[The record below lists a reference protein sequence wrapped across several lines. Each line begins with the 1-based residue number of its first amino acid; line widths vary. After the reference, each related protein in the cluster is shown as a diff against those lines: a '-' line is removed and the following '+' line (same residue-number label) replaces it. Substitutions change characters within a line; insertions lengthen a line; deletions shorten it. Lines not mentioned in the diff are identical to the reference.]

1 MKFSSTS
8 ALVAALVAG
17 VNGVSIPRTQGSV
30 AITFI
35 GAADA
40 QFTQDF
46 PTDGSSVAI
55 TNPLSISHIA
65 SSTNGVSCVFDG
77 VDNSVTVVSNAET
90 VDVGPPQTQ
99 VSGSCAV
106 GAVPLTQHERRGNN
120 EDVVITFVGAADAQ
134 FTQVFP
140 VNGVATQISNPL
152 SISHIESHRPG
163 VSCTFNGIDNS
174 VTTVSGVQTV
184 DVGPP
189 QTQISGTCHNL
200 LK

>member
-1 MKFSSTS
+1 MKLSSTS
-8 ALVAALVAG
+8 TLVAALVASVHG
-17 VNGVSIPRTQGSV
+17 ASIPRTQGSV
-30 AITFI
+30 PITFI

-65 SSTNGVSCVFDG
+65 SSTNGVSCVFNG
-77 VDNSVTVVSNAET
+77 VDNSVTVVSDAET

-99 VSGSCAV
+99 TSGACAV
-106 GAVPLTQHERRGNN
+106 GSVPPGQSEPRSSGQ
-120 EDVVITFVGAADAQ
+120 DVVITFIGAADAE

-140 VNGVATQISNPL
+140 TNGVATQISNPL
-152 SISHIESHRPG
+152 SISHIESNAPG

-189 QTQISGTCHNL
+189 QTQISGTCHQL
-200 LK
+200 

>member
-1 MKFSSTS
+1 MKLSSTS
-8 ALVAALVAG
+8 ALVALVAG
-17 VNGVSIPRTQGSV
+17 VNGASIPRTQGSV
-30 AITFI
+30 PITFI

-77 VDNSVTVVSNAET
+77 IDHSVTVVSDAET

-99 VSGSCAV
+99 ISGACAV
-106 GAVPLTQHERRGNN
+106 GEVPPTQHERRSSDNQ
-120 EDVVITFVGAADAQ
+120 DVVITFVGAANAQ
-134 FTQVFP
+134 FTWVFP
-140 VNGVATQISNPL
+140 TTGVATHISNPL
-152 SISHIESHRPG
+152 SISHIESHAPG
-163 VSCTFNGIDNS
+163 VECTFTGIDNS

-189 QTQISGTCHNL
+189 QTQISGVCHRN
-200 LK
+200 

>member
-1 MKFSSTS
+1 MKLSSTS
-8 ALVAALVAG
+8 TLVAALVAG
-17 VNGVSIPRTQGSV
+17 VNGASIPRTQGSV
-30 AITFI
+30 PITFI

-65 SSTNGVSCVFDG
+65 SSTDGVSCVFNG
-77 VDNSVTVVSNAET
+77 IDNSVTVVSDAET

-99 VSGSCAV
+99 TSGACAV
-106 GAVPLTQHERRGNN
+106 GSVPPGQSEPRSSGQ
-120 EDVVITFVGAADAQ
+120 DVVITFVGAADAQ

-140 VNGVATQISNPL
+140 TNGVATQISNRL
-152 SISHIESHRPG
+152 SISHIESHAPG
-163 VSCTFNGIDNS
+163 VSCTFNGIDHS

-189 QTQISGTCHNL
+189 QTQISGTCHRL
-200 LK
+200 